1 MNMHPLSST
10 DFTKANE
17 EHKGEAGLPK
27 STLWNFI
34 KEVLTQNQVKGEKNI
49 YPLIDKISLTY
60 INYLSSLGF
69 QICSKNGKKTLN
81 IEHILE
87 ALKTMNFNKHI
98 KLLTSELSIKEMEN
112 EDKAEEKE
120 LEIKY
125 EDHMNVKQLKKKKK
139 KTNKRKR
146 PYETQEDLEEL
157 AREQREM
164 FEQARLEQMNEQMN
178 EHIIQNQINENDIHE
193 SDNNNNSAPQ
203 NIDELLKNSEKDEIN
218 FD

>member
-1 MNMHPLSST
+1 MNIPGYSS
-10 DFTKANE
+10 NE
-17 EHKGEAGLPK
+17 IIKVGEDHKGEAGLPK

-34 KEVLTQNQVKGEKNI
+34 KEILIQNQVKGEKNI
-49 YPLIDKISLTY
+49 YPLIDKISLSY

-98 KLLTSELSIKEMEN
+98 KLLTNELSIKELEN
-112 EDKAEEKE
+112 DEIEEKE

-125 EDHMNVKQLKKKKK
+125 EDNMNVKQLINRKKKS
-139 KTNKRKR
+139 NKRKR
-146 PYETQEDLEEL
+146 AYENKEDLEEL

-164 FEQARLEQMNEQMN
+164 FEQARLEQMNQELN
-178 EHIIQNQINENDIHE
+178 ENIIQNQIK
-193 SDNNNNSAPQ
+193 DNNFNGDNHHNDAPQ
-203 NIDELLKNSEKDEIN
+203 NIDDLLNNIEKDEIN

>member
-1 MNMHPLSST
+1 MSIPGYTS
-10 DFTKANE
+10 NE
-17 EHKGEAGLPK
+17 IIKVGEDHKGEAGLPK

-34 KEVLTQNQVKGEKNI
+34 KEILIQNQVKGEKNI

-98 KLLTSELSIKEMEN
+98 KLLTNELSIKELEN
-112 EDKAEEKE
+112 DEIEEKE

-125 EDHMNVKQLKKKKK
+125 EDNMNVKQLINRKKKS
-139 KTNKRKR
+139 NKRKR
-146 PYETQEDLEEL
+146 AYENQEDLEEL

-164 FEQARLEQMNEQMN
+164 FEQARLEQMNQELN
-178 EHIIQNQINENDIHE
+178 ENIQNQIK
-193 SDNNNNSAPQ
+193 DNNFNGDNHHNDAPQ
-203 NIDELLKNSEKDEIN
+203 NIDDLLNNIEKDEIN

>member
-112 EDKAEEKE
+112 EDKLEEKE

-125 EDHMNVKQLKKKKK
+125 EDHMNVKQLINRKKK
-139 KTNKRKR
+139 N
-146 PYETQEDLEEL
+146 
-157 AREQREM
+157 
-164 FEQARLEQMNEQMN
+164 
-178 EHIIQNQINENDIHE
+178 
-193 SDNNNNSAPQ
+193 
-203 NIDELLKNSEKDEIN
+203 
-218 FD
+218 

>member
-112 EDKAEEKE
+112 EDQLEEKE

-125 EDHMNVKQLKKKKK
+125 EDHMNVKQLINRKK

>member
-1 MNMHPLSST
+1 MNIPGYSS
-10 DFTKANE
+10 NE
-17 EHKGEAGLPK
+17 IIKVGEDHKGEAGLPK

-34 KEVLTQNQVKGEKNI
+34 KEILIQNQVKGEKNI
-49 YPLIDKISLTY
+49 YPLLDKISLTY

-98 KLLTSELSIKEMEN
+98 KLLTNELSIKELEN
-112 EDKAEEKE
+112 DEIEEKE

-125 EDHMNVKQLKKKKK
+125 EDNMNVKQLINRKKKS
-139 KTNKRKR
+139 NKRKR
-146 PYETQEDLEEL
+146 AYENKEDLEEL

-164 FEQARLEQMNEQMN
+164 FEQARLEQMNQELN
-178 EHIIQNQINENDIHE
+178 ENIIQNQIK
-193 SDNNNNSAPQ
+193 DNNFNGDNHHNEAPQ
-203 NIDELLKNSEKDEIN
+203 NIDDLLNNIEKDEIN

>member
-1 MNMHPLSST
+1 MNIPGYSS
-10 DFTKANE
+10 NE
-17 EHKGEAGLPK
+17 IIKVGEDHKGEAGLPK

-34 KEVLTQNQVKGEKNI
+34 KEILIQNQVKGEKNI
-49 YPLIDKISLTY
+49 YPLIDKISLSY

-98 KLLTSELSIKEMEN
+98 KLLTNELSIKELEN
-112 EDKAEEKE
+112 DEIEEKE

-125 EDHMNVKQLKKKKK
+125 EDNMNMKQLINRKKKS
-139 KTNKRKR
+139 NKRKR
-146 PYETQEDLEEL
+146 AYENKEDLEEL

-164 FEQARLEQMNEQMN
+164 FEQARLEQMNQELN
-178 EHIIQNQINENDIHE
+178 ENIIQNQIK
-193 SDNNNNSAPQ
+193 DNNFNGDNHHNEAPQ
-203 NIDELLKNSEKDEIN
+203 NIDDLLNNIEKDEIN

>member
-1 MNMHPLSST
+1 MSIPGYTS
-10 DFTKANE
+10 NE
-17 EHKGEAGLPK
+17 IIKVGEDHKGEEGLPK

-34 KEVLTQNQVKGEKNI
+34 KEILIQNQVKGEKNI

-98 KLLTSELSIKEMEN
+98 KLLTNELSIKELEN
-112 EDKAEEKE
+112 DEIEEKE

-125 EDHMNVKQLKKKKK
+125 EDNMNVKQLINRKKKS
-139 KTNKRKR
+139 NKRKR
-146 PYETQEDLEEL
+146 AYENQEDLEEL

-164 FEQARLEQMNEQMN
+164 FEQARLEQMNQELN
-178 EHIIQNQINENDIHE
+178 ENIQNQIK
-193 SDNNNNSAPQ
+193 DNNFNGDNHHNDAPQ
-203 NIDELLKNSEKDEIN
+203 NIDDLLNNIEKDEIN

>member
-1 MNMHPLSST
+1 MNIPGYTS
-10 DFTKANE
+10 NE
-17 EHKGEAGLPK
+17 IIKVGEDHKGEAGLPK

-34 KEVLTQNQVKGEKNI
+34 KEILIQNQVKGEKNI
-49 YPLIDKISLTY
+49 YPLIDKISLSY

-98 KLLTSELSIKEMEN
+98 KLLTNELSIKELEN
-112 EDKAEEKE
+112 DEIEEKE

-125 EDHMNVKQLKKKKK
+125 EDNMNVKQLINRKKKS
-139 KTNKRKR
+139 NKRKR
-146 PYETQEDLEEL
+146 AYENKEDLEEL

-164 FEQARLEQMNEQMN
+164 FEQARLEQMNQELN
-178 EHIIQNQINENDIHE
+178 ENIIQNQIK
-193 SDNNNNSAPQ
+193 DNNFNGDNHHNDAPQ
-203 NIDELLKNSEKDEIN
+203 NIDDLLNNIEKDEIN

>member
-125 EDHMNVKQLKKKKK
+125 EDHMNVKQLINRKK

>member
-112 EDKAEEKE
+112 EDKLEEKE

-125 EDHMNVKQLKKKKK
+125 EDHMNVKQLINRKK

-178 EHIIQNQINENDIHE
+178 EHIIQNQIKENDIPE

>member
-1 MNMHPLSST
+1 MSIPGYTS
-10 DFTKANE
+10 NE
-17 EHKGEAGLPK
+17 IIKVGEDHKGEAGLPK

-34 KEVLTQNQVKGEKNI
+34 KEILIQNQVKGEKNI
-49 YPLIDKISLTY
+49 YPLIDKISLSY

-98 KLLTSELSIKEMEN
+98 KLLTNELSIKELEN
-112 EDKAEEKE
+112 DEIEEKE

-125 EDHMNVKQLKKKKK
+125 EDNMNVKQLINRKKKS
-139 KTNKRKR
+139 NKRKR
-146 PYETQEDLEEL
+146 AYENQEDLEEL

-164 FEQARLEQMNEQMN
+164 FEQARLEQMNQELN
-178 EHIIQNQINENDIHE
+178 ENIQNQIK
-193 SDNNNNSAPQ
+193 DNNFNGDNHHNDAPQ
-203 NIDELLKNSEKDEIN
+203 NIDDLLNNIEKDEIN

>member
-1 MNMHPLSST
+1 MNIPGYSS
-10 DFTKANE
+10 NE
-17 EHKGEAGLPK
+17 IIKVGEDHKGEAGLPK

-98 KLLTSELSIKEMEN
+98 KLLTNELSIKELEN
-112 EDKAEEKE
+112 DEIEEKE

-125 EDHMNVKQLKKKKK
+125 EDNMNVKQLINRKKKS
-139 KTNKRKR
+139 NKRKR
-146 PYETQEDLEEL
+146 AYENKEDLEEL

-164 FEQARLEQMNEQMN
+164 FEQARLEQMNQELN
-178 EHIIQNQINENDIHE
+178 ENIIQNQIK
-193 SDNNNNSAPQ
+193 DNNFNGDNHHNDAPQ
-203 NIDELLKNSEKDEIN
+203 NIDDLLNNIEKDEIN

>member
-112 EDKAEEKE
+112 EDQLEEKE

-125 EDHMNVKQLKKKKK
+125 EDHMNVKQLINRKK

-178 EHIIQNQINENDIHE
+178 EHIIQNQIKENDIPE

>member
-1 MNMHPLSST
+1 MNIPGYTS
-10 DFTKANE
+10 NE
-17 EHKGEAGLPK
+17 IIKVGEDHKGEAGLPK

-34 KEVLTQNQVKGEKNI
+34 KEILIQNQVKGEKNI

-98 KLLTSELSIKEMEN
+98 KLLTNELSIKELEN
-112 EDKAEEKE
+112 DEIEEKE

-125 EDHMNVKQLKKKKK
+125 EDNMNVKQLINRKKKS
-139 KTNKRKR
+139 NKRKR
-146 PYETQEDLEEL
+146 AYENKEDLEEL

-164 FEQARLEQMNEQMN
+164 FEQARLEQMNQELN
-178 EHIIQNQINENDIHE
+178 ENIIQNQIK
-193 SDNNNNSAPQ
+193 DNNFNGDNHHNEAPQ
-203 NIDELLKNSEKDEIN
+203 NIDDLLNNIEKDEIN

>member
-112 EDKAEEKE
+112 EDQLEEKE

-125 EDHMNVKQLKKKKK
+125 EDHMNVKQLINRKK

-178 EHIIQNQINENDIHE
+178 ENIIQNQINENDIPEH
-193 SDNNNNSAPQ
+193 DNNNNSAPQ
-203 NIDELLKNSEKDEIN
+203 NIDELLKNNEKDEIN

>member
-1 MNMHPLSST
+1 MNIPGYTS
-10 DFTKANE
+10 NE
-17 EHKGEAGLPK
+17 IIKVGEDHKGEAGLPK

-34 KEVLTQNQVKGEKNI
+34 KEILIQNQVKGEKNI
-49 YPLIDKISLTY
+49 YPLIDKISLSY

-98 KLLTSELSIKEMEN
+98 KLLTNELSIKELEN
-112 EDKAEEKE
+112 DEIEEKE

-125 EDHMNVKQLKKKKK
+125 EDNMNVKQLINRKKKS
-139 KTNKRKR
+139 NKRKR

-178 EHIIQNQINENDIHE
+178 EHIIQNQIKENDIPE

>member
-112 EDKAEEKE
+112 EDQLEEKE

-125 EDHMNVKQLKKKKK
+125 EDHMNVKQLINRKK

-164 FEQARLEQMNEQMN
+164 FERARLEQMNEQMN
-178 EHIIQNQINENDIHE
+178 ENIIQNQINENDIPEH
-193 SDNNNNSAPQ
+193 DNNNNSAPQ
-203 NIDELLKNSEKDEIN
+203 NIDELLKNNEKDEIN

>member
-1 MNMHPLSST
+1 MNIPGYSS
-10 DFTKANE
+10 NE
-17 EHKGEAGLPK
+17 IIKVGEDHKGEAGLPK

-34 KEVLTQNQVKGEKNI
+34 KEILIQNQVKGEKNI
-49 YPLIDKISLTY
+49 YPLLDKISLTY

-112 EDKAEEKE
+112 DEKEE

-125 EDHMNVKQLKKKKK
+125 EDNMNVKQLINRKKKS
-139 KTNKRKR
+139 NKRKR
-146 PYETQEDLEEL
+146 GYESKEDLEEL
-157 AREQREM
+157 ARAQREM
-164 FEQARLEQMNEQMN
+164 FEQARLEQMNQELN
-178 EHIIQNQINENDIHE
+178 ENIIQNQIK
-193 SDNNNNSAPQ
+193 DNNFNGDNHHNEAPQ
-203 NIDELLKNSEKDEIN
+203 NIDDLLNNIEKDEIN

>member
-10 DFTKANE
+10 DFTKGNE

-125 EDHMNVKQLKKKKK
+125 EDHMNVKQLINRKK

-178 EHIIQNQINENDIHE
+178 EHIIQNQIKENDIPE

>member
-1 MNMHPLSST
+1 MSIPGYTS
-10 DFTKANE
+10 NE
-17 EHKGEAGLPK
+17 IIKVGEDHKGEAGLPK

-34 KEVLTQNQVKGEKNI
+34 KEILIQNQVKGEKNI
-49 YPLIDKISLTY
+49 YPLIDKISLSY

-98 KLLTSELSIKEMEN
+98 KLLTNELSIKELEN
-112 EDKAEEKE
+112 DEIEEKE

-125 EDHMNVKQLKKKKK
+125 EDNMNVKQLINRKKKS
-139 KTNKRKR
+139 NKRKR
-146 PYETQEDLEEL
+146 AYENKEDLEEL

-164 FEQARLEQMNEQMN
+164 FEQARLEQMNQELN
-178 EHIIQNQINENDIHE
+178 ENIIQNQIK
-193 SDNNNNSAPQ
+193 DNNFNGDNHHNEAPQ
-203 NIDELLKNSEKDEIN
+203 NIDDLLNNIEKDEIN

>member
-125 EDHMNVKQLKKKKK
+125 EYHINIKKLLNKKK
-139 KTNKRKR
+139 KTSKRKR

>member
-1 MNMHPLSST
+1 MSIPGYTS
-10 DFTKANE
+10 NE
-17 EHKGEAGLPK
+17 IIKVGEDHKGEAGLPK

-34 KEVLTQNQVKGEKNI
+34 KEILIQNQVKGEKNI

-98 KLLTSELSIKEMEN
+98 KLLTSELSIKELEN
-112 EDKAEEKE
+112 DEKEE

-125 EDHMNVKQLKKKKK
+125 EDNMNVKQLINRKKKS
-139 KTNKRKR
+139 NKRKR
-146 PYETQEDLEEL
+146 GYESKEDLEEL
-157 AREQREM
+157 ARAQREM
-164 FEQARLEQMNEQMN
+164 FEQARLEQMNQELN
-178 EHIIQNQINENDIHE
+178 ENIIHNQIKDNNTDP
-193 SDNNNNSAPQ
+193 DNNNDAPQ
-203 NIDELLKNSEKDEIN
+203 NIDDLLNNIENDEIN

>member
-1 MNMHPLSST
+1 MSIPGYTS
-10 DFTKANE
+10 NE
-17 EHKGEAGLPK
+17 IIKVGEDHKGEAGLPK

-34 KEVLTQNQVKGEKNI
+34 KEILIQNQVKGEKNI
-49 YPLIDKISLTY
+49 YPLIDKISLSY

-98 KLLTSELSIKEMEN
+98 KLLTNELSIKELEN
-112 EDKAEEKE
+112 DEIEEKE

-125 EDHMNVKQLKKKKK
+125 EDNMNVKQLINRKKKS
-139 KTNKRKR
+139 NKRKR
-146 PYETQEDLEEL
+146 AYENKEDLEEL

-164 FEQARLEQMNEQMN
+164 FEQARLEQMNQELN
-178 EHIIQNQINENDIHE
+178 ENIIQNQIK
-193 SDNNNNSAPQ
+193 DNNFNGDNHHNDAPQ
-203 NIDELLKNSEKDEIN
+203 NIDDLLNNIEKDEIN

>member
-1 MNMHPLSST
+1 MSIPGYTS
-10 DFTKANE
+10 NE
-17 EHKGEAGLPK
+17 IIKVGEDHKGEAGLPK

-34 KEVLTQNQVKGEKNI
+34 KEILIQNQVKGEKNI

-98 KLLTSELSIKEMEN
+98 KLLTNELSIKELEN
-112 EDKAEEKE
+112 DEIEEKE

-125 EDHMNVKQLKKKKK
+125 EDNMNVKQLINRKKKS
-139 KTNKRKR
+139 NKRKR
-146 PYETQEDLEEL
+146 GYLSKEDLEEL

-164 FEQARLEQMNEQMN
+164 FEQARLEQMNQELN
-178 EHIIQNQINENDIHE
+178 ENIQNQIK
-193 SDNNNNSAPQ
+193 DNNFNGDNHHNDAPQ
-203 NIDELLKNSEKDEIN
+203 NIDDLLNNIEKDEIN

>member
-1 MNMHPLSST
+1 MHPLSST

-112 EDKAEEKE
+112 EDKLEEKE

-125 EDHMNVKQLKKKKK
+125 EDHMNVKQLINRKK

>member
-1 MNMHPLSST
+1 MNIPGYTS
-10 DFTKANE
+10 NE
-17 EHKGEAGLPK
+17 IIKVGEDHKGEAGLPK

-34 KEVLTQNQVKGEKNI
+34 KEILIQNQVKGEKNI
-49 YPLIDKISLTY
+49 YPLIDKISLSY

-81 IEHILE
+81 IELILE

-98 KLLTSELSIKEMEN
+98 KLLTNELSIKELEN
-112 EDKAEEKE
+112 DEIEEKE

-125 EDHMNVKQLKKKKK
+125 EDNMNVKQLINRKKKS
-139 KTNKRKR
+139 NKRKR
-146 PYETQEDLEEL
+146 AYENKEDLEES

-164 FEQARLEQMNEQMN
+164 FEQARLEQMNQELN
-178 EHIIQNQINENDIHE
+178 ENIIHNQIKSNNTDP
-193 SDNNNNSAPQ
+193 DNNNEAPQ
-203 NIDELLKNSEKDEIN
+203 NIDDLLNNIEKDEIN

>member
-112 EDKAEEKE
+112 EDKLEEKE

-125 EDHMNVKQLKKKKK
+125 EDHMNVKQLINRKK

-164 FEQARLEQMNEQMN
+164 FERARLEQMNEQMN
-178 EHIIQNQINENDIHE
+178 EHIIQNQIKENDIPE

>member
-1 MNMHPLSST
+1 MSIPGYTS
-10 DFTKANE
+10 NE
-17 EHKGEAGLPK
+17 IIKVGEDHKGEAGLPK

-34 KEVLTQNQVKGEKNI
+34 KEILIQNQVKGEKNI

-98 KLLTSELSIKEMEN
+98 KLLTNEISIKELEN
-112 EDKAEEKE
+112 DEIEEKE

-125 EDHMNVKQLKKKKK
+125 EDNMNVKQLINRKKKS
-139 KTNKRKR
+139 NKRKR
-146 PYETQEDLEEL
+146 AYENQEDLEEL

-164 FEQARLEQMNEQMN
+164 FEQARLEQMNQELN
-178 EHIIQNQINENDIHE
+178 ENIQNQIK
-193 SDNNNNSAPQ
+193 DNNFNGDNHHNDAPQ
-203 NIDELLKNSEKDEIN
+203 NIDDLLNNIEKDEIN